1 MQGVQ
6 SERGERNM
14 AIKCGVVRA
23 GGLPVTSEGE
33 GGFVEKMISK
43 MTPVGE
49 RGVNQRFF

>member
-1 MQGVQ
+1 M
-6 SERGERNM
+6 RGERGTIKR

-33 GGFVEKMISK
+33 GGFLEKMISK
-43 MTPVGE
+43 MTPEGE